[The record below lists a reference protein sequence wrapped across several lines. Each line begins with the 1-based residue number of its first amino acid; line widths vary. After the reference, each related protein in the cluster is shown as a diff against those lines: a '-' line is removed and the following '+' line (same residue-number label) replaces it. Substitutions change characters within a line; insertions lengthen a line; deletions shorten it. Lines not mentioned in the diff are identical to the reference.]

1 MISRLELM
9 YCLLI
14 KLDKDKECEH
24 ILDLLSSIFTLENIK
39 EAEQTL
45 TSCRK
50 IINESGDKLF
60 HSVC

>member
-1 MISRLELM
+1 M

-39 EAEQTL
+39 EAEQAL
-45 TSCRK
+45 TSCKK